1 MEHDLDPSTAALGL
15 CRTYPVRTLF
25 RRANSFANKHA
36 RFDRAFE
43 ARSCVC
49 TTSSTAQRPISK
61 IRSVLLATTVA
72 TIQPHWEAILRTLS
86 TVPRPQPEIT
96 AFIEQ
101 TTSHISLQKPHLRIS
116 TMFPPCFLLLLLFSS
131 LLTLS
136 AAALPPAPLTPLSR
150 PLTITTPNGTSL
162 SILQSIRI
170 PNFGIANVWPKGGR
184 PPTWLRPVDPAGTNI
199 LLDLTI
205 ATYAT
210 RPSDGIAG
218 YGTIGPESSTLLKGI
233 EERVVVKQWVNP
245 SMNRSRIPVAPVR
258 NRDVAYAAEM

>member
-1 MEHDLDPSTAALGL
+1 
-15 CRTYPVRTLF
+15 
-25 RRANSFANKHA
+25 
-36 RFDRAFE
+36 
-43 ARSCVC
+43 
-49 TTSSTAQRPISK
+49 
-61 IRSVLLATTVA
+61 
-72 TIQPHWEAILRTLS
+72 
-86 TVPRPQPEIT
+86 
-96 AFIEQ
+96 
-101 TTSHISLQKPHLRIS
+101 
-116 TMFPPCFLLLLLFSS
+116 MFPPCFLLLLLFSS

-258 NRDVAYAAEM
+258 NRDVAYAAEMIKNRYSRPGEFPFGKEGGWKMLYLTDPDPEPPHRRYLSNVTGVLLVQRDLYFPEEPPVQ